1 MLTFQRLARY
11 VGAESFRP
19 FRISMASG
27 QVFEIRHPEMIA
39 KLIGEWPQ
47 GAAVLSLAS
56 EVLGRDLA
64 AQFRPANPAIF
75 ARNRDVQVGVFIANY
90 LHMLRLEQAGV
101 TAEWSLGLSLGEY
114 NHLVHAGALTFED
127 ALSLVERRG
136 ELFETSAPGAMV
148 AIFPI
153 EAEIVQQRI
162 AAFGLADRVAIGLY
176 NAPRQQVL
184 SGDREAVAKAVA
196 ALEDETFLTAVE
208 IEARIPI
215 HSSIMAAVAE
225 RFKTTLA
232 QAPFRTPNLPYVPNA
247 TGRPLI
253 APSPNMIRELLVMH
267 VVSPVQWR
275 SSVDAVAAEVPHAH
289 FVEVGP
295 GTTLYSMFGRG
306 WTPGRR
312 SVADRGQNWRENITR
327 LTADLQ
333 HGS

>member
-1 MLTFQRLARY
+1 MTIGSDSVVYMF
-11 VGAESFRP
+11 P
-19 FRISMASG
+19 G
-27 QVFEIRHPEMIA
+27 QSSRHPQMIA
-39 KLIGEWPQ
+39 KLIREWPQ
-47 GAAVLSLAS
+47 GAAILSLAS
-56 EVLGRDLA
+56 EILGRDLA
-64 AQFRPANPAIF
+64 AQFHPANPGIF
-75 ARNRDVQVGVFIANY
+75 ARNRDVQIGVFIANY

-114 NHLVHAGALTFED
+114 NHLVHVGALTFED
-127 ALSLVERRG
+127 ALPLVERRG
-136 ELFETSAPGAMV
+136 ELFEKSLPGTMV

-162 AAFGLADRVAIGLY
+162 AAFGLMDRVAIGLY

-184 SGDREAVAKAVA
+184 SGDRDAVAKVVA
-196 ALEDETFLTAVE
+196 ALEDERFLETVE
-208 IEARIPI
+208 IETRIPI

-225 RFKTTLA
+225 MLKMTLA
-232 QAPFRTPNLPYVPNA
+232 QTRFRTPNLPYVPNVA
-247 TGRPLI
+247 GRPLVD
-253 APSPNMIRELLVMH
+253 PSPNRIRELLVMH
-267 VVSPVQWR
+267 VVSPVRWK

-312 SVADRGQNWRENITR
+312 SVADHGQNWREGITR